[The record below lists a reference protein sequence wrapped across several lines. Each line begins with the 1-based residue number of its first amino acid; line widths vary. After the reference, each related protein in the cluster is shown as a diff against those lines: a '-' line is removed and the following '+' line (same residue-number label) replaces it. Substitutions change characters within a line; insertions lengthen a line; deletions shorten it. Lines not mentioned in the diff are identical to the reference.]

1 MSAPTLKLEVE
12 ELGPPPMSRPVAP
25 PAPAPRPS
33 AGRPST
39 PGSGFELLM
48 KGTNS
53 KEAVPAESVNDL
65 AASLDQFVD
74 GPPRQ
79 PNPTI
84 KIESMGA
91 GDARGPQPVPSV
103 PAQPP
108 SNRTV
113 RLDGAPPV
121 SGGGPPSALG
131 QQAAAA
137 VRTERN
143 DRSWDGFRP
152 FSGGSGAAAPGP
164 APAQA
169 RQLTEAEITAEKFKY
184 IRALEALERKSVP
197 VSKKYDMKSSLDEMK
212 AEYNL
217 IKEDIEKRQSKAF
230 QGKMLMAAVSGL
242 EYLNSKF
249 DPFDVD
255 LNGWGESVGE
265 NMEEYDDVFAELH
278 EKYKHKASI
287 APEIKLMFLLAGSAT
302 MVHMTNTMF
311 KPQLPGMDDLVHH
324 NPELANRIA
333 GAAAD
338 GLVARTEAP
347 APGRGGRPGQL
358 PAPTHTSTPHGGRRM
373 PPPGTVQAPP
383 RAEMKGP
390 DNFEEIMSRVKRKNA
405 DVALGATTTV
415 APTSTPTTHGTGDG
429 VRFAAQPQASQASQ
443 GSPVPA
449 GPPRTVSLKPTVLEG
464 MQRAERSP
472 MRSAP
477 GGNRKRK
484 APLASDN
491 VLKLEL

>member
-1 MSAPTLKLEVE
+1 
-12 ELGPPPMSRPVAP
+12 
-25 PAPAPRPS
+25 
-33 AGRPST
+33 
-39 PGSGFELLM
+39 M

-53 KEAVPAESVNDL
+53 KEAAVPHESINDL
-65 AASLDQFVD
+65 ANSLGQFID
-74 GPPRQ
+74 GPPQQ
-79 PNPTI
+79 PRSTI
-84 KIESMGA
+84 KIESMGS
-91 GDARGPQPVPSV
+91 DETRGPEPVISG
-103 PAQPP
+103 PAYPP

-113 RLDGAPPV
+113 RLDAPPSV
-121 SGGGPPSALG
+121 SGSGPPSALG

-137 VRTERN
+137 VRTERS
-143 DRSWDGFRP
+143 DKSWDGFRP

-164 APAQA
+164 AVAQV
-169 RQLTEAEITAEKFKY
+169 RTLTEAEITAEKFKY
-184 IRALEALERKSVP
+184 IRYLEALDRKGVP

-249 DPFDVD
+249 DPFDVN

-287 APEIKLMFLLAGSAT
+287 APEIKMMFLLAGSAT

-311 KPQLPGMDDLVHH
+311 QPQLPGMDDLVHH

-338 GLVARTEAP
+338 GLVARGESGAP
-347 APGRGGRPGQL
+347 SQGGRPGQL
-358 PAPTHTSTPHGGRRM
+358 PAPTHTSTPHVGRTM
-373 PPPGTVQAPP
+373 PPPGTVQAPS

-405 DVALGATTTV
+405 DVALGATTTTTTS
-415 APTSTPTTHGTGDG
+415 PTTTHGAAAGNS
-429 VRFAAQPQASQASQ
+429 VRFATQQQAPPSTQ
-443 GSPVPA
+443 
-449 GPPRTVSLKPTVLEG
+449 PRTVSLKPNVLEG
-464 MQRAERSP
+464 LQRAERSP
-472 MRSAP
+472 MRSGSGA
-477 GGNRKRK
+477 NRKRK